1 MKVGQAIVE
10 IGGDN
15 SSLKKS
21 LSESS
26 GLVSK
31 FSSNMAAVQAVA
43 AQGMQKA
50 GGGFAGIALTGLSRV
65 AGLAGVVGAATIAM
79 ANNTARAA
87 NEFNQMSASAG
98 MSAQDLTKLAY
109 AFNVGGVATQDLAQG
124 LKGLAVK
131 MNEAASGNAGAQDAF
146 KALGVEITDT
156 SGKLR
161 PIQEVLLDVA
171 EAFKRMPEGAQ
182 KSALAVKLMEEAGLK
197 MIPVFNKGAD
207 AIRALGAEAEK
218 IGLVFTPE
226 QIAAAKEW
234 EENLVRLKAAGSGLA
249 REVGNEVV
257 PQLARLTTVLLENRT
272 AGLGWFDSIGAM
284 LTGTSNPTERI
295 ADLTRKLELLRAKQA
310 EMAQNGIPADK
321 GLDRNILSI
330 EAALAH
336 FEKKAIAAA
345 KSVEDAEKKSSN
357 KRADLERDLANKK
370 ADLAK
375 NIRFVQTGEQA
386 LIEANT
392 KASIDRQITDQ
403 QRLVDAVRG
412 AWEKTRGEAAKAR
425 SDAGALGEEAS
436 RVRTNAQDRAAQMRD
451 ANLPEKNKAANNANR
466 AEDMLKE
473 GRFYAAAAGAAQL
486 DGRAEQFEKYAK
498 QADEFLKRAERFAEA
513 SGKADLV
520 EETGE
525 QQAAL
530 LKTKEKAKQSEAKG
544 LDEQAAQQ
552 AQAMNEIESRIQALQ
567 ESARNI
573 QVQLKTDTLVA
584 DIAAIESQLAQLTAP
599 RQIPVSI
606 QNTGAGP
613 APADAPARAYGGPL
627 PGRARHDRSDN
638 MLYWGTPGEWVIQRP
653 AVRYWGPEFMAAI
666 NAMRLPKFAMGGQ
679 LAGAASAITR
689 LNVPRLAPMAS
700 GRAGSN
706 ESKTP
711 IVLDFGSSSRFKT
724 EASDQVA
731 EEILRV
737 FKKSALARGRR

>member
-21 LSESS
+21 LSESG

-31 FSSNMAAVQAVA
+31 FAGNMAAVQAVA

-50 GGGFAGIALTGLSRV
+50 GGGFAGIALNGLSRV
-65 AGLAGVVGAATIAM
+65 AGMAGIVGAATIAL

-131 MNEAASGNAGAQDAF
+131 MNEAASGNAGAQDTF

-171 EAFKRMPEGAQ
+171 EAFKRMPDGAQ

-197 MIPVFNKGAD
+197 MIPVFNNGAE
-207 AIRALGAEAEK
+207 AIKQLGAEAEK
-218 IGLVFTPE
+218 LGLVFTKE

-234 EENLVRLKAAGSGLA
+234 EENVFRLKAAGSGLA

-272 AGLGWFDSIGAM
+272 AGLSWFDSIGAM
-284 LTGTSNPTERI
+284 FSGTSNPAERI
-295 ADLTRKLELLRAKQA
+295 VDLTKKLELLRAKQA
-310 EMAQNGIPADK
+310 EMAKNGSPADK
-321 GLDRNILSI
+321 GLDQNILNT
-330 EAALAH
+330 EAALAY
-336 FEKKAIAAA
+336 FEKKAREAA
-345 KSVEDAEKKSSN
+345 KSVENAEKQSAT
-357 KRADLERDLANKK
+357 KRADLEKDLADKK
-370 ADLAK
+370 AELAK
-375 NIRFVQTGEQA
+375 YVRFVQTGEQG
-386 LIEANT
+386 LIDANT
-392 KASIDRQITDQ
+392 KASVDRQIADQ
-403 QRLVDAVRG
+403 QRLADAVRG
-412 AWEKTRGEAAKAR
+412 AWEKTRGDAAKAR
-425 SDAGALGEEAS
+425 ADAGALGEEAS

-451 ANLPEKNKAANNANR
+451 ANLSEKNKAANNASR

-473 GRFYAAAAGAAQL
+473 GRFYTAAAGAAQL

-520 EETGE
+520 EETGK
-525 QQAAL
+525 QQEAL
-530 LKTKEKAKQSEAKG
+530 LKTKEKAKQAEANE
-544 LDEQAAQQ
+544 LEAQAGQQ
-552 AQAMNEIESRIQALQ
+552 AQALNEIEARIQALQ

-573 QVQLKTDTLVA
+573 QVKLKTDELVA
-584 DIAAIESQLAQLTAP
+584 DIAAIEAQLAQLTAP

-606 QNTGAGP
+606 QSTSGGP
-613 APADAPARAYGGPL
+613 APADAPARAFGGPL
-627 PGRARHDRSDN
+627 PGRALHDRSDN

-653 AVRYWGPEFMAAI
+653 AVRYWGPEFLAAI
-666 NAMRLPKFAMGGQ
+666 NAMRLPKFAMGGE
-679 LAGAASAITR
+679 LRGAASAISRLDVGSFSAKSLTR
-689 LNVPRLAPMAS
+689 
-700 GRAGSN
+700 N

-711 IVLDFGSSSRFKT
+711 VVLNFGNSGSFTT
-724 EASDQVA
+724 EASGRVA
-731 EEILRV
+731 EEIVRV
-737 FKKSALARGRR
+737 FKKTALAKGRR